1 MSVSRTIR
9 LGVTATALVALLSGC
24 TTENQTTPPEASST
38 TGTSASTAAS
48 RSMSEA
54 EAAVAKIPGAEF
66 EAARAWDGTTA
77 YVIATLSVTDAF
89 SGDPAV
95 LIDYSLAQL
104 SSQSEVDRGRLVR
117 FSFKGPGQTPK
128 TTKALLTALSI
139 DSAPYAGGSSLELA
153 NQDLDDRYGRW
164 PAAVPDPPASLIT
177 KD

>member
-1 MSVSRTIR
+1 MSISRTIR
-9 LGVTATALVALLSGC
+9 FGVAATVLVALLSGC
-24 TTENQTTPPEASST
+24 TTENQTTPPTPAS
-38 TGTSASTAAS
+38 GTSASTAAS

-54 EAAVAKIPGAEF
+54 EAAVARIPGAEF

-89 SGDPAV
+89 SGDPSA

-104 SSQSEVDRGRLVR
+104 ASQSEVDRGRLVR
-117 FSFKGPGQTPK
+117 FSFEAPGQNAD
-128 TTKALLTALSI
+128 TTKALLASLGI
-139 DSAPYAGGSSLELA
+139 DSARYAGGSSLELS

-177 KD
+177 QD

>member
-1 MSVSRTIR
+1 MSVSRSIWF
-9 LGVTATALVALLSGC
+9 GVAGTVLVALLGGC
-24 TTENQTTPPEASST
+24 TPENRATPPAASAT
-38 TGTSASTAAS
+38 TAAV

-54 EAAVAKIPGAEF
+54 EAAVARIPGAEF

-89 SGDPAV
+89 SGDPSA

-104 SSQSEVDRGRLVR
+104 ASQSEVDRGRLVR
-117 FSFKGPGQTPK
+117 FSFDAPGQNAD
-128 TTKALLTALSI
+128 TTKALLASLGI
-139 DSAPYAGGSSLELA
+139 DSARYAGGSSLELA

-164 PAAVPDPPASLIT
+164 PAAVPDLPASLIS